1 MGDMMSEFG
10 HNEIIYE
17 EGWREN
23 TPVGGDEPPADETPV
38 DAAPSAVMSK
48 PLLISI
54 QLILCVIAVIVL
66 FILKAMDS
74 PAYHNFMTWYKVEMN
89 RPVISQEFFRTFDVS
104 RLAGGEVTVK
114 ASADELPP
122 R

>member
-1 MGDMMSEFG
+1 
-10 HNEIIYE
+10 
-17 EGWREN
+17 
-23 TPVGGDEPPADETPV
+23 
-38 DAAPSAVMSK
+38 MSK

-104 RLAGGEVTVK
+104 RLAGGGEVTVK